1 MASHTHLLARKR
13 QGSLINSTSQ
23 AAFLTKMSRWYYGKR
38 EKEQKSAPHGVNMH
52 FYQKRREREKS
63 KRKQKKPW
71 TLTYNMNPVTI
82 PETGISSH
90 SHLLIILRKDFSIT
104 YY

>member
-38 EKEQKSAPHGVNMH
+38 EKNRKVHRMESVCISTK
-52 FYQKRREREKS
+52 KEEREE
-63 KRKQKKPW
+63 KQKEAKK
-71 TLTYNMNPVTI
+71 TMAGTYNMNPVTI

-90 SHLLIILRKDFSIT
+90 SHLLIILRKDFSIV